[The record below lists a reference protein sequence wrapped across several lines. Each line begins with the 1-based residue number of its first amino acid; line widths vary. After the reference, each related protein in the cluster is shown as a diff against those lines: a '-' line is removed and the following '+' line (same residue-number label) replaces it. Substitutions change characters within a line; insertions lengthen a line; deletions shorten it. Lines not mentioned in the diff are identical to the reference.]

1 MSKPLLVLLAAIAS
15 LGQFANAVYLPSLP
29 AIAADMQASPDL
41 AYATLTAFLI
51 GFVAAQLVFGPLSDQ
66 FGRRRIL
73 FWGQA
78 IYVAASVYCAVAPNI
93 EALIG
98 ARLAQGVGACAG
110 LVIARAIA
118 RDRFSGTSLS
128 VAMAVIATVVAIVP
142 GFVPLLGG
150 ILQDQ
155 VGWQATFATTAALG
169 VLVTLGAW
177 AWLPESTVSRR
188 GLFSFARI
196 RTEYRE
202 VVLSATFRRN
212 ALTSAYGMAGM
223 FAFNAASP
231 ALYIDRLGTSA
242 TEYGIY
248 PMITVCGYFIGTTA
262 AARLIRRVPEGAL
275 IVLGGA
281 IMFAGALLM
290 LAMPLTD
297 TLSVAGMVVT
307 MTIFVA
313 GLGFVLPLTSAAA
326 LQDFPH
332 CAGTAASTLGCVQMG
347 GAAVGATVV
356 GLLGVLGDASLP
368 ATMTLFALA
377 AIVWYSVRRG
387 RVRDDKPAGSSFPLP

>member
-1 MSKPLLVLLAAIAS
+1 MPKPLLILLAAIAS

-29 AIAADMQASPDL
+29 AIAADMQASPGL
-41 AYATLTAFLI
+41 AHATLTAFLI
-51 GFVAAQLVFGPLSDQ
+51 GFVVAQLVFGPLSDQ

-78 IYVAASVYCAVAPNI
+78 IYVLASIYCVFAPTI

-118 RDRFSGTSLS
+118 RDRFSGTTLS

-150 ILQDQ
+150 ILQDH
-155 VGWQATFATTAALG
+155 VGWHSTFAATALLG
-169 VLVTLGAW
+169 VLVTLAAW
-177 AWLPESTVSRR
+177 FWLPESAVSRR
-188 GLFSFARI
+188 GQISFSRI
-196 RTEYRE
+196 RTEYGQ
-202 VVLSATFRRN
+202 VVMSATFRRN
-212 ALTSAYGMAGM
+212 AVTAACGMAGW

-231 ALYIDRLGTSA
+231 ALFIDRLGTSA

-262 AARLIRRVPEGAL
+262 AARLIRRVSEPAL
-275 IVLGGA
+275 IVVGAA
-281 IMFAGALLM
+281 IMLVGALLM
-290 LAMPLTD
+290 LAMPLTG
-297 TLSVAGMVVT
+297 TLSVAGMVGT
-307 MTIFVA
+307 MFVFVA
-313 GLGFVLPLTSAAA
+313 GFGIVLPLTSAAA

-332 CAGTAASTLGCVQMG
+332 CAGTASSMLGCVQMG
-347 GAAVGATVV
+347 GAAVGATAV
-356 GLLGVLGDASLP
+356 GLLAMLQDA
-368 ATMTLFALA
+368 ALA
-377 AIVWYSVRRG
+377 ATMALFSVVAIGWYIKTLD
-387 RVRDDKPAGSSFPLP
+387 RVRNRDTAGGTVRLP